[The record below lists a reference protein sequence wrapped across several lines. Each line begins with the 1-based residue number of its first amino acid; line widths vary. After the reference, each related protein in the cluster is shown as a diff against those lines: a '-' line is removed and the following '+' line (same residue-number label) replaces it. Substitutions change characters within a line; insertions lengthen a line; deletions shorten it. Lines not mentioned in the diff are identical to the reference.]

1 MIPKRL
7 TILLLLFFALFLL
20 SIGSAAAAET
30 IVQEIYVVPADTVI
44 EEDLYISAN
53 ELYIEGRIEG
63 DVVFLGAYAEISG
76 EISGDFMAMATGVEI
91 SGLVEDDVRLL
102 AAGVNI
108 LGEIGDDLIT
118 TGGGGAG
125 FTAPLPVGTQSISQ
139 GVFLRGGQVNG
150 DLLLASGLTQLSG
163 MIQGDINGIVNTF
176 VLQNATI
183 EGSVAV
189 QTFTLEIDEESR
201 VLGEDG
207 FQYTAPAPLDVNAAL
222 SENIVFEELPQP
234 GIDWFARI
242 RQAFGALAGF
252 AILGYVLLRFRP
264 NWLIAPAAIMTAA
277 PGRCFFMGFITSLAF
292 LFVPVLT
299 MIVGVGIG
307 LFWGFVSGFVGA
319 AFVFT
324 GLVLIW
330 TFSPLIAGIWIGQ
343 RFSRQP
349 FQAMLIGTAVIVA
362 LTLIPQIGSGLSIIV
377 FMTALGALILYP
389 RLSQLPPQV

>member
-1 MIPKRL
+1 MTPKRL
-7 TILLLLFFALFLL
+7 TILLLLFFVLLLL

-53 ELYIEGRIEG
+53 ELYIEGRVEG

-108 LGEIGDDLIT
+108 SGEIGDDLIA

-139 GVFLRGGQVNG
+139 GVFLRDGRVNG
-150 DLLLASGLTQLSG
+150 DLLLASGATQLSG
-163 MIQGDINGIVNTF
+163 VIQGDINGIVNT
-176 VLQNATI
+176 LALREATI

-189 QTFTLEIDEESR
+189 QTFTLEVDEVSR
-201 VLGEDG
+201 VLGE
-207 FQYTAPAPLDVNAAL
+207 FQYTAPAPLDVNASL
-222 SENIVFEELPQP
+222 SEKIVFEELPQP

-252 AILGYVLLRFRP
+252 GILGYLLLRFRP

-277 PGRCFFMGFITSLAF
+277 PGRCFFTGFITSLAF